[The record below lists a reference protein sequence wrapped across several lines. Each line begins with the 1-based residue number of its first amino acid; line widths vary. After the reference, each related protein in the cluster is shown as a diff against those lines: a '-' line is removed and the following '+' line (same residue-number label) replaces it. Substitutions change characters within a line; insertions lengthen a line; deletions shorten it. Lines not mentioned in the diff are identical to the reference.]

1 MGWHIDGG
9 LRAYKISNGVI
20 TMDHLTTDQLLK
32 LAALAVCVAV
42 DNEGTEL
49 ERKSMATVDRLL
61 GEVVKRNEG
70 QKSTDRVQGV
80 GGVGIRIRFRT

>member
-1 MGWHIDGG
+1 MGEHANSG
-9 LRAYKISNGVI
+9 LRFNQIFYGVI
-20 TMDHLTTDQLLK
+20 TVDQLTTDQLLK
-32 LAALAVCVAV
+32 LASLALCVAA

-61 GEVVKRNEG
+61 SEVVKRNEG